1 MNFNICFPKYDH
13 PTLGNTIPEGL
24 ILVCQNNYDN
34 STSSRL
40 YTVLNSSLEFCEDI
54 VEASEWDYFVNTD
67 APAKWARLIF
77 H

>member
-40 YTVLNSSLEFCEDI
+40 LNSSLEFC
-54 VEASEWDYFVNTD
+54 
-67 APAKWARLIF
+67 
-77 H
+77 